1 MIKTKDDKGQLSAG
15 TIASIVLHTG
25 VILFV
30 LHLVRP
36 QAFNIIKPEKK
47 PVVVQLQPPPPPP
60 PPPKPIEP
68 PKPPPPKPTPPTPR
82 TPPPPQ
88 QLVTQAQTPVDAPSV
103 PPPPPPQPPAPPA
116 PPPPPAK
123 VVGTSVPASYLQTLT
138 NLIGQTVEYPAKSK
152 RAGEEGSC
160 KVRVTFARSTGV
172 IEDIQVTEKTGFVA
186 LDAEC
191 KAAFV
196 RIGKFPPVPVGADP
210 GVTDFQI
217 ELPINFTL
225 SGE

>member
-116 PPPPPAK
+116 PPPPTK
-123 VVGTSVPASYLQTLT
+123 VVGTVVPAAYFNSLNGIIGSTL
-138 NLIGQTVEYPAKSK
+138 VYPPKST
-152 RAGEEGSC
+152 RAGEEGMC
-160 KVRVTFARSTGV
+160 KVRVTFARNGQ
-172 IEDIQVTEKTGFVA
+172 IEDVQIIEKTGFVA

-191 KAAFV
+191 KAVFS
-196 RIGKFPPVPVGADP
+196 RIGKFPPVAANANPEA
-210 GVTDFQI
+210 TDFAI